1 MTIIA
6 DKRQKVRH
14 AKYRLLSAIQAIP
27 EPLRSMNER
36 EMILR
41 LAIDR
46 DTQTG
51 VETLAERNRK
61 KQIIGRTEK

>member
-1 MTIIA
+1 MTIIE
-6 DKRQKVRH
+6 DKRQKIRH
-14 AKYRLLSAIQAIP
+14 AKYRLLSAMQAIP

-46 DTQTG
+46 DTQIG

-61 KQIIGRTEK
+61 KQIIGRTET